1 MKDRGI
7 VAGTLAVIVVVAFCG
22 FAIYVGIMPLPEANQ
37 HFIDIALG
45 ALVGQFANVIGY
57 YFGSSRTADQR
68 QPQRPPATVPLP
80 KMPVPPSN
88 DFHQKED

>member
-7 VAGTLAVIVVVAFCG
+7 VAGTLAVMVVMAFCG
-22 FAIYVGIMPLPEANQ
+22 FAIYVGLVPLPEKND

-57 YFGSSRTADQR
+57 YFGSSRSADKQGE
-68 QPQRPPATVPLP
+68 RPPVTVP
-80 KMPVPPSN
+80 PPL
-88 DFHQKED
+88 DKH

>member
-7 VAGTLAVIVVVAFCG
+7 VAGTLAVMVVLAFCG
-22 FAIYVGIMPLPEANQ
+22 FAIYVGLVPLPEKND

-57 YFGSSRTADQR
+57 YFGSSRNTEQR
-68 QPQRPPATVPLP
+68 QPERTPVTVPLP
-80 KMPVPPSN
+80 RPQVTPDSTPRN
-88 DFHQKED
+88 T

>member
-68 QPQRPPATVPLP
+68 EPQKQPVTVPLP
-80 KMPVPPSN
+80 RMPVQPGN
-88 DFHQKED
+88 DFNQRDT

>member
-7 VAGTLAVIVVVAFCG
+7 VAGTLAVMVVMAFCG
-22 FAIYVGIMPLPEANQ
+22 FAIYVGLVPLPEKND

-57 YFGSSRTADQR
+57 YFGSSRSMEQQKPD
-68 QPQRPPATVPLP
+68 RPPVTVPSPLD
-80 KMPVPPSN
+80 KT
-88 DFHQKED
+88 

>member
-7 VAGTLAVIVVVAFCG
+7 VAGTLAVMVVMAFCG
-22 FAIYVGIMPLPEANQ
+22 FAIYVGLVPLPEKND

-57 YFGSSRTADQR
+57 YFGSSRSTEQQKPD
-68 QPQRPPATVPLP
+68 RPPVTVPSPLD
-80 KMPVPPSN
+80 KT
-88 DFHQKED
+88 

>member
-7 VAGTLAVIVVVAFCG
+7 VSGTIAVIVVIAFCG
-22 FAIYVGIMPLPEANQ
+22 FAIYVGIVPLPQVNQ

-57 YFGSSRTADQR
+57 YFGSSHGADKQAE
-68 QPQRPPATVPLP
+68 RPTVTVPLP
-80 KMPVPPSN
+80 RPPPGN
-88 DFHQKED
+88 DFHQRDP

>member
-7 VAGTLAVIVVVAFCG
+7 VAGTLAVMVVMAFCG
-22 FAIYVGIMPLPEANQ
+22 FAIYVGLVPLPEKND

-57 YFGSSRTADQR
+57 YFGSSRSADKHAER
-68 QPQRPPATVPLP
+68 LTVTVP
-80 KMPVPPSN
+80 PPL
-88 DFHQKED
+88 DKP